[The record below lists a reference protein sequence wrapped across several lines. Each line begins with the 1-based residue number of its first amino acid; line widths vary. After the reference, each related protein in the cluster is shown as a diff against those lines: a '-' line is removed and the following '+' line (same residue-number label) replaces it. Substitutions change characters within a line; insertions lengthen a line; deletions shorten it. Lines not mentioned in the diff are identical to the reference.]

1 MNENVKPCKICGE
14 PIDEDG
20 LGVCEDCIANHITFE
35 NAYAL
40 GAEWS
45 ENVRINQFLST
56 VFNQE
61 QINSILRTV
70 FKLLPKDEQKKHIE
84 NYCYD
89 DLLYFSRWMNGK
101 R

>member
-1 MNENVKPCKICGE
+1 MNENVKPCKMCGE

-20 LGVCEDCIANHITFE
+20 LSVCEDCIANHITFE

-45 ENVRINQFLST
+45 ENVRINQFFTS
-56 VFNQE
+56 VFNVE
-61 QINSILRTV
+61 RINHILCAV
-70 FKLLPKDEQKKHIE
+70 FKLLPDDEQKKHIE

-89 DLLYFSRWMNGK
+89 DLLYFSRWINGK